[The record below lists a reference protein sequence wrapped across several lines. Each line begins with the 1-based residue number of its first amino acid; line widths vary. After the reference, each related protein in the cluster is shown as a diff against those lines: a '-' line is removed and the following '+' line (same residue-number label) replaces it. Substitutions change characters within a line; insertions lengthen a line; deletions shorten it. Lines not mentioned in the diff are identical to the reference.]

1 MSGHLATVRAIGAQP
16 FAGPVYRSIVVV
28 DLEGST
34 KRSNMAKGELRR
46 VMYELLDQAL
56 MAAGIG
62 PDHLEELADRGD
74 GVLILIRPH
83 DDVPKSALVGR
94 LIPVLA
100 GLLAEHNAAAARPE
114 LELRMR
120 AVVHAG
126 EVHEDGRGFYGDD
139 IDVAFRL
146 VNAPA
151 VKRALRETA
160 SSPLVLVVSEE
171 IFSAVVRHGYV
182 AAGGYEPAVRVQVGE
197 QRRRGRVHIP
207 VPANTGHPATLRPV
221 SGPLLPTLPLS
232 AAAANGHD
240 VEQLPGHPAVA
251 AIVRHGPGLRP
262 GRPGLA
268 TVSRCGLEQPSDRPT
283 LTTVNGHG
291 PDQLLSHP
299 PAADINGHGLDQR
312 PATCP

>member
-1 MSGHLATVRAIGAQP
+1 MHGKGGSMSGHLATVRAIGAQP

-83 DDVPKSALVGR
+83 DDVPKSALLGR

-151 VKRALRETA
+151 VKRALREA
-160 SSPLVLVVSEE
+160 AAAPLVLVVSEE
-171 IFSAVVRHGYV
+171 IFTAVVRHGYV
-182 AAGGYEPAVRVQVGE
+182 GTDDYEPAVRVRVGE
-197 QRRRGRVHIP
+197 RLRRGRVHIP
-207 VPANTGHPATLRPV
+207 VPADTSRPAVIRRA
-221 SGPLLPTLPLS
+221 GARLPSAKPLS
-232 AAAANGHD
+232 IAA
-240 VEQLPGHPAVA
+240 
-251 AIVRHGPGLRP
+251 
-262 GRPGLA
+262 
-268 TVSRCGLEQPSDRPT
+268 
-283 LTTVNGHG
+283 VNGRAR
-291 PDQLLSHP
+291 DQL
-299 PAADINGHGLDQR
+299 AD
-312 PATCP
+312 